1 MERNTTRHSIE
12 LFGGQIAEFSPSE
25 SWDGITEREKE
36 QASKF
41 HHSSDQESYVI
52 TRAQLRSVLSS
63 FSGIAPLDIQFSKNS
78 VGKSFFKQYPH
89 VHFSVSHTDHA
100 FIIAVSLDFPLGVDI
115 ESLARELNRLKI
127 SNVLLTPKERD
138 LLEHVTDE
146 KWIKELLLKTWT
158 QKEALVKCLG
168 RTLEKGM
175 QEFTV
180 LHENSNQVVH
190 SSNECPPHANWFLQ
204 TGNWIPSYLISVAM
218 NVPENVKPNIEA
230 HTISPSLFRC
240 A

>member
-25 SWDGITEREKE
+25 CWDGITEREKE

-52 TRAQLRSVLSS
+52 TRAHLRNVLSS
-63 FSGIAPLDIQFSKNS
+63 ISGIAPLDIQFSKNS
-78 VGKSFFKQYPH
+78 VGKSFFKQCPH
-89 VHFSVSHTDHA
+89 VYFSVSHTLNA

-115 ESLARELNRLKI
+115 EPLTRELNHLKI
-127 SNVLLTPKERD
+127 SNVLLTLQERE
-138 LLEHVTDE
+138 LIKHEKDE
-146 KWIKELLLKTWT
+146 KWLAGLLLKTWT

-180 LHENSNQVVH
+180 LHKNSNDVIH

-204 TGNWIPSYLISVAM
+204 TGFWIPSFVISVAM
-218 NVPENVKPNIEA
+218 NVPENVKPIIVPQ
-230 HTISPSLFRC
+230 TITTSLFRC

>member
-12 LFGGQIAEFSPSE
+12 LFGGQMTEFSPSE
-25 SWDGITEREKE
+25 SWNGITGQEKE

-41 HHSSDQESYVI
+41 HHTSDQESFVI

-63 FSGIAPLDIQFSKNS
+63 ISGIAPLDIQFTKSS
-78 VGKSFFKQYPH
+78 AGKSFFKQCPNIY
-89 VHFSVSHTDHA
+89 FSVSHTDNA
-100 FIIAVSLDFPLGVDI
+100 FAIAVSKDFPLGVDI
-115 ESLARELNRLKI
+115 ESLARELHRSKI
-127 SNVLLTPKERD
+127 SNVLLTPRECD
-138 LLEHVTDE
+138 LLEHVRDE
-146 KWIKELLLKTWT
+146 KWLAELLLKTWT

-180 LHENSNQVVH
+180 LHENPNQVVH
-190 SSNECPPHANWFLQ
+190 SSDECPPHANWFLQ
-204 TGNWIPSYLISVAM
+204 TGFWIPSYVISVAM
-218 NVPENVKPNIEA
+218 NVPENVKPIIVPQ
-230 HTISPSLFRC
+230 TSTTSLFRC

>member
-1 MERNTTRHSIE
+1 MERNTRRHNIE
-12 LFGGQIAEFSPSE
+12 LFGGQMTEFSLSE
-25 SWDGITEREKE
+25 SWNGITDEEKE

-41 HHSSDQESYVI
+41 HHTSDQESFVI

-63 FSGIAPLDIQFSKNS
+63 ISGIAPLDIQFTKSTA
-78 VGKSFFKQYPH
+78 GKSFFKQCPH
-89 VHFSVSHTDHA
+89 VHFSVAHTHNA
-100 FIIAVSLDFPLGVDI
+100 FVIAVSMHFSLGVDI
-115 ESLARELNRLKI
+115 ESLARELHRSKI
-127 SNVLLTPKERD
+127 SNVLLTPRECD
-138 LLEHVTDE
+138 LLEHVKDE
-146 KWIKELLLKTWT
+146 KRLAELLLKTWT

-180 LHENSNQVVH
+180 LHENSNQVIH

-204 TGNWIPSYLISVAM
+204 TGFWIPSYVISVAM
-218 NVPENVKPNIEA
+218 NVPENVEPIIVPQTSA
-230 HTISPSLFRC
+230 TSLFRC